1 MKLKQLSNI
10 IQTKDDN
17 YIEEFISHL
26 ILLIDI

>member
-1 MKLKQLSNI
+1 MKLKQLSNN

-17 YIEEFISHL
+17 YIEEFISYL